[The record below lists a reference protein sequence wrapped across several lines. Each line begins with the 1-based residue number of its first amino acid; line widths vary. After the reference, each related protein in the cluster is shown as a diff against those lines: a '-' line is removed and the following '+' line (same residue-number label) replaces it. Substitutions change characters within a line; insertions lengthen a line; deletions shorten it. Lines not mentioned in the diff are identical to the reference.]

1 MWILKKK
8 QEDILFLNILKEIK
22 LWRIPLKNVNVSL
35 SVEKMIKIVSL
46 EIKLPTVDSKKRG
59 SYIYWKEDRR
69 KRADFAPVHETVQT
83 IVDKKVAETI
93 NEVIEITVAYRYSSI
108 SEEKVFCKQCM
119 P

>member
-59 SYIYWKEDRR
+59 
-69 KRADFAPVHETVQT
+69 
-83 IVDKKVAETI
+83 
-93 NEVIEITVAYRYSSI
+93 
-108 SEEKVFCKQCM
+108 
-119 P
+119 